1 MPPEP
6 WTIWFDATTIVTMWF
21 IVADFTTEMSQTSD
35 RSIIGFRVLNKPNID
50 KSITNKGAWSRF
62 EMKRYKFY
70 IPCLSAVLNKSAVN
84 GQPSFGFIDQD

>member
-1 MPPEP
+1 
-6 WTIWFDATTIVTMWF
+6 
-21 IVADFTTEMSQTSD
+21 MSQTSD

-70 IPCLSAVLNKSAVN
+70 IPCLHAVLNKSAVN